1 MFANKEYT
9 GDITIEERR
18 RIEQW
23 FVREYGLTEDDE
35 PRVKRLKELE
45 AMLGVDSEHTDDMPL
60 RDLGLSSR
68 LERWLKASGICWVS
82 DFNQMTWKDIMNIR
96 NIGKLSAAEL
106 RKKLGEN
113 GIELPE
119 Q

>member
-23 FVREYGLTEDDE
+23 FVREY
-35 PRVKRLKELE
+35 
-45 AMLGVDSEHTDDMPL
+45 
-60 RDLGLSSR
+60 
-68 LERWLKASGICWVS
+68 GICWVS